1 MLEAS
6 CKSCPEYKLLH
17 SLILQ
22 GLPTDSKDWDACLL
36 PYYRHRHL
44 LTSVGPVVLVNERPV
59 IPKSLRGR
67 IVDHVHAGHPG
78 LSTMC
83 SRLSSTLYWPDYR
96 NDLMKAKLSCPTCL
110 KIAPSNPAMPPRPPA
125 TPQYPFQSV
134 VCDFFTVAGQNYVAL
149 ADRYSNWLSVLK
161 LKRDT
166 SEELIAALR
175 NYFATF
181 GVPELFST
189 DGASIFTSHTF
200 RDFCARWGIE
210 QRISSA
216 YHPRSNKRAELAV
229 KHAKRLILDSLSP
242 NGSLDTDSMARALL
256 SHRNTPDDLTGLSPA
271 QVLFGRVLRAFLP
284 ASPGRY
290 VPRPEWRLQA
300 EQRELAHARRHVKM
314 DETLHLRSRNLPSLH
329 LNDFV
334 SVQDQAGNNPR
345 RWSKTGRIVEE
356 CGHDS
361 FLVKIYGSNRV
372 TKRNRQFL
380 RKLAPFKCDSDEF
393 TPTTLVPMVTPADVP
408 DAPDLLKDTPTT
420 SPTALSTDVSDVDR
434 LLSQTDLADCPAPD
448 VQDNI
453 PPLPHDTLVEP
464 VQKSVRLPPKHPR
477 VREKWILNP
486 KFVNVSTE
494 SPED

>member
-1 MLEAS
+1 M
-6 CKSCPEYKLLH
+6 
-17 SLILQ
+17 
-22 GLPTDSKDWDACLL
+22 
-36 PYYRHRHL
+36 
-44 LTSVGPVVLVNERPV
+44 
-59 IPKSLRGR
+59 
-67 IVDHVHAGHPG
+67 
-78 LSTMC
+78 
-83 SRLSSTLYWPDYR
+83 
-96 NDLMKAKLSCPTCL
+96 
-110 KIAPSNPAMPPRPPA
+110 
-125 TPQYPFQSV
+125 TPQYPFQSI
-134 VCDFFTVAGQNYVAL
+134 VCDFFTVAGQNYAAL

-166 SEELIAALR
+166 SEELIAVLR

-189 DGASIFTSHTF
+189 DGASIFTSNTF

-242 NGSLDTDSMARALL
+242 NGSLNTDSMARALL

-314 DETLHLRSRNLPSLH
+314 DETLHLRSRNLPSLR
-329 LNDFV
+329 LYDVV

-361 FLVKIYGSNRV
+361 YLVKIDGSNRI

-393 TPTTLVPMVTPADVP
+393 TPTTSVPVVTPDNLPDVT
-408 DAPDLLKDTPTT
+408 DLLDDATPT
-420 SPTALSTDVSDVDR
+420 SPAALSTDVTVSSQDSQRVIDPSLHKDVDHQ
-434 LLSQTDLADCPAPD
+434 LSQTDLANFPPPDMEENAPP
-448 VQDNI
+448 I
-453 PPLPHDTLVEP
+453 PHDTLMDP
-464 VQKSVRLPPKHPR
+464 APKSVCLPPKNPR
-477 VREKWILNP
+477 VRERWILNP
-486 KFVNVSTE
+486 KFVNA
-494 SPED
+494 SPKSSED